1 MRADFIYFIMISS
14 TNMEFREDK
23 IYERF
28 ETHR

>member
-1 MRADFIYFIMISS
+1 MRPDFNYFIMIPP

-23 IYERF
+23 IYERL